1 MRIQITT
8 DEKIFF
14 YLIDKET
21 LLPKLEN
28 VMFNFMNCSQMM
40 FGSKVRFSVTFKQN
54 EPTFNVWTRK
64 YYHNFK
70 VNKSKDNL
78 EGAIGLNLDKEHY
91 VIGHGGQLRI
101 LRSKDHEE
109 SSRVDLPVA
118 DDAHEILYMTK
129 TRDDLRIGI
138 CMGYHYKKQQIRI
151 TNILVY
157 SRSSIHEEFS
167 LEKDREFSN
176 EK

>member
-8 DEKIFF
+8 DEKIYF

-91 VIGHGGQLRI
+91 VIGHGG
-101 LRSKDHEE
+101 
-109 SSRVDLPVA
+109 
-118 DDAHEILYMTK
+118 
-129 TRDDLRIGI
+129 
-138 CMGYHYKKQQIRI
+138 
-151 TNILVY
+151 
-157 SRSSIHEEFS
+157 
-167 LEKDREFSN
+167 
-176 EK
+176 